1 MHIEHEFLRNL
12 ALVLCVSAVTTILFQ
27 RLRQPVVLGYLLAG
41 LIIGPHFPIPL
52 VADQEMIR
60 TISELGVI
68 LLMFY
73 LGLEFSL
80 RRLLRIGVTAGL
92 ITVIEVAIM
101 LWLGS
106 LAGRLLG
113 WTDMESLFTGAILAI
128 SSTTIIAKVFEEAK
142 VEARL
147 REKVFAVLIG
157 EDLIAVLIL
166 TLLTALSMGTTVTVQ
181 GISIAVVRLAGFLAI
196 LLVVGILVIPR
207 LMRFVIRLHRP
218 ETTVIASIGIC
229 FAISL
234 IALSFGYSVA
244 LGAFFAGI
252 LIAESGE
259 QEHVEHLVRPVR
271 DVFAAVFF
279 VAVGMMIDPQLI
291 MKYWHAVLVLTA
303 VVVFGKLF
311 GVGIGTFMT
320 GHGIPMSIRA
330 GLSLT
335 QIGEFSFIIAA
346 LGLSMGVTGEFLY
359 PVAVAVS
366 GVTALTT
373 PWLIRVSP
381 AVAEFVDRLL
391 PQRFQSF
398 VALYGSWIEKLRTS
412 PRRKTT
418 GNRIRRQVLLQMLD
432 ASLLAGLI
440 IGLSIFQSVLVREI
454 ATRTGVGAAMAAA
467 FVFGVA
473 LAGAVPLCIGLTRVS
488 RAMARTIATIA
499 LPSPSPSRIDAAHT
513 PRDAFIMTLQIVNL
527 LIVGVLLVAVTQPFL
542 SPVQSTIVMS
552 LLLVFLGI
560 GFWRS
565 THQLEEHVR
574 AGALALVEVLTKRG
588 KDIKHEAPAQA
599 MEPFHTLFPGMG
611 DPLQLEI
618 LAGAACIGKTIAELN
633 IRGRTGGIILAI
645 RRGDA
650 AIAVPSADERLL
662 AGDVLAVA
670 GSNEA
675 VHAVRTLLLMSAQY
689 THIVAPADARD

>member
-1 MHIEHEFLRNL
+1 MYIEHEFLRNL

-52 VADQEMIR
+52 VADQDIIKTM
-60 TISELGVI
+60 SELGVI

-73 LGLEFSL
+73 LGLEFRL
-80 RRLLRIGVTAGL
+80 RRLLRNGVTAGL

-113 WTDMESLFTGAILAI
+113 WTHLESLFTGAILAI
-128 SSTTIIAKVFEEAK
+128 SSTTIIAKVFEENK

-147 REKVFAVLIG
+147 KEKVFAVLIG

-166 TLLTALSMGTTVTVQ
+166 TLLTALSTGTTLTVQ
-181 GISIAVVRLAGFLAI
+181 SFSIAIGRLAGFLAI
-196 LLVVGILVIPR
+196 LLVVGILVVPR
-207 LMRFVIRLHRP
+207 LMRFVIRLKRP

-234 IALSFGYSVA
+234 IALAFGYSVA

-291 MKYWHAVLVLTA
+291 LKYWHAVLVLTA
-303 VVVFGKLF
+303 VLVFGKFF
-311 GVGIGTFMT
+311 GVGIGTFIT

-330 GLSLT
+330 GLSFT

-346 LGLSMGVTGEFLY
+346 LGLSMGVTGDFLY

-366 GVTALTT
+366 GLTALTT

-391 PQRFQSF
+391 PQRLQSF

-412 PRRKTT
+412 PGRKTT
-418 GNRIRRQVLLQMLD
+418 GNRIRRQVLLQLLD

-440 IGLSIFQSVLVREI
+440 IGLSIFQTVLVRKI
-454 ATRTGVGAAMAAA
+454 ATLTGVGAALAGVFMLGVA
-467 FVFGVA
+467 FVA
-473 LAGAVPLCIGLTRVS
+473 AVPLCIGLTRVS
-488 RAMARTIATIA
+488 RAMARSIATIA
-499 LPSPSPSRIDAAHT
+499 LPSPLRDRIDMAHT
-513 PRDAFIMTLQIVNL
+513 PRNAFIMTLQIVNL
-527 LIVGVLLVAVTQPFL
+527 LIVGVVLVAVTQPFL
-542 SPVQSTIVMS
+542 SPVQSSIVMS
-552 LLLVFLGI
+552 LLLVILGV

-565 THQLEEHVR
+565 TYQLEEHVR
-574 AGALALVEVLTKRG
+574 AGSLALVEVLTRRS
-588 KDIKHEAPAQA
+588 KDVKHDALPQS

-611 DPLQLEI
+611 DPLQIEI
-618 LAGAACIGKTIAELN
+618 PAGANCIGKTIAELN

-645 RRGDA
+645 RRNND
-650 AIAVPSADERLL
+650 AIAVPAATERLL

-675 VHAVRTLLLMSAQY
+675 VHAVRSLLLIPAQR
-689 THIVAPADARD
+689 ADYVP